1 VSQIRFNTGD
11 IKKIYL
17 SSDKNSTNRPKI
29 KGDRKI
35 IMFRS
40 INNNRRKANEYVQD
54 ISHFMNSMPEYDEY
68 QTSSILNKFSDQLAK
83 IPEVK
88 RVLYSIEEGDL
99 DIYIFFDSSNL
110 SVRFDIYK
118 QSQVIISEAFAYG
131 INVDLH
137 ATNLV
142 DFDANQINS
151 LIPSDANSLINR

>member
-1 VSQIRFNTGD
+1 VNSPNFIIALSIIIILGLGLLIFEGLYFKAKRRIEYLENKY
-11 IKKIYL
+11 IKDVLKK
-17 SSDKNSTNRPKI
+17 D
-29 KGDRKI
+29 
-35 IMFRS
+35 
-40 INNNRRKANEYVQD
+40 
-54 ISHFMNSMPEYDEY
+54 
-68 QTSSILNKFSDQLAK
+68 SILNKFSDQLAK

-99 DIYIFFDSSNL
+99 DMYIFFDSSNL